1 METLVE
7 TRQCIQCDV
16 VRGLDR
22 FAGTRKVCKNCA
34 NAKLKAKR
42 DAAKFK
48 PKFHGNQPKIV
59 FEDRM
64 TDLEKQRRMRAME
77 GMDLWA

>member
-1 METLVE
+1 ME
-7 TRQCIQCDV
+7 TRQCIECNET
-16 VRGLDR
+16 RTLDR

-42 DAAKFK
+42 HAAKVK
-48 PKFHGNQPKIV
+48 VKFSGNQPKVV

-64 TDLEKQRRMRAME
+64 SDIERGRRLRALE
-77 GMDLWA
+77 GMF